1 MFIDAFFLVT
11 EDEIMQK
18 RNFVKPLWNQIKDFF
33 SPKEWIKTL
42 RAVPGLALAL
52 IVVANILMNVLA
64 NKSIIELKIPGTDS
78 YWLIQDAGIC
88 LSWIGFLVGDLIVRN
103 FGAKHAIRVNLT
115 ALIISLFVSL
125 LLVLVGYIPGTWSP
139 EFNYAD
145 PQIAKAVGDSIN
157 AVMGNVWYV
166 ILGSAIA
173 SACGL
178 IINNIAQDRIL
189 KKISAKHGD
198 HYWGYLLAGGLST
211 IFGQI
216 LDNFV
221 FASLVSV
228 HFFRWTR
235 LTALMCSLDGALLEL
250 VVEML
255 FTPLTYRISK
265 NWDKNHIGKKW
276 LDEEK
281 KEGAKNPR

>member
-18 RNFVKPLWNQIKDFF
+18 RNFVKPLWNRIRDFF

-64 NKSIIELKIPGTDS
+64 NKSIIELKIPGMDS

-103 FGAKHAIRVNLT
+103 FGAKHAIRINLT
-115 ALIISLFVSL
+115 ALVISLLVSL

-139 EFNYAD
+139 EFNYSD
-145 PQIAKAVGDSIN
+145 PQIAKAVGVSIN

-189 KKISAKHGD
+189 KKISDRHGD

-211 IFGQI
+211 IFGQV

-228 HFFRWTR
+228 HFFHWTW

-265 NWDKNHIGKKW
+265 NWDKNHIGKNW
-276 LDEEK
+276 LDEEQP
-281 KEGAKNPR
+281 EGAKTTL